1 ARHEALRTRYPT
13 VDGEPRQH
21 ICDDVRVP
29 FEAVPVTAGELAG
42 LLAGT
47 ATHAFDLAA
56 ELPFRATLF
65 ELSGEECVLV
75 LVLHHIAG
83 DGWSM
88 APLARDLGTAYA
100 ARCEG
105 RAPDWQPLPVQYAD
119 YALWQRRLLGDET
132 DPDSLA
138 ARQLTHWQNS
148 LAGLPQELEL
158 PTDRPRPAV
167 ASHRADA
174 VETTIP
180 AELHARLAQL
190 ARESGATLFMALQAA
205 VAT

>member
-1 ARHEALRTRYPT
+1 AY
-13 VDGEPRQH
+13 V
-21 ICDDVRVP
+21 
-29 FEAVPVTAGELAG
+29 
-42 LLAGT
+42 
-47 ATHAFDLAA
+47 FDLAV
-56 ELPFRATLF
+56 ELPVRATLL
-65 ELSGEECVLV
+65 ELSGDECVLV

-105 RAPDWQPLPVQYAD
+105 RAPDWEPLPVQYAD

-148 LAGLPQELEL
+148 LAGLPQDLEL

-167 ASHRADA
+167 ASHRGAMVTSL
-174 VETTIP
+174 VER
-180 AELHARLAQL
+180 EVYERLTGLTRQT
-190 ARESGATLFMALQAA
+190 GTTLFMALQAA
-205 VAT
+205 VAS